1 MADPLAATLSKPF
14 KAQLAAFRLRLGN
27 LVPTSKWDDL
37 VKSQHDSAFMV
48 AGAVKADL
56 LADLAQAVDKAIAEG
71 RGFDAFKKDF
81 RSIVKKNGWHGW
93 TGEGTEAGENWRMR
107 TIYRTNLRTSF
118 MAGRHAQLVA
128 GNYKFWVYRHG
139 GAAHPRLHHLSWDGL
154 ALPPDHPF
162 WETHYPPNGWGCGC
176 IARGA
181 NSDRRVKKVGGNLSK
196 TLPDDWNAL
205 DAKTGAPAG
214 IDRNWDYA
222 PGATVGN
229 TVNALRTKLET
240 LPDALSIDLIQEWLK
255 EGLFEQWLKAP
266 AGNWPLVKIPEAA
279 AVRIKSKQRVAVF
292 SPESAKKQKAHHP
305 ELETSDYLQ
314 AQKTVSE
321 ADHVISTRKNHLT
334 FVKDAPE
341 QPGYVLVVKAV
352 LQADE
357 LYVVSFRRM
366 SSDQVK
372 KDQELRRLKRQGK
385 KP

>member
-128 GNYKFWVYRHG
+128 GNYKYWVYRHG
-139 GAAHPRLHHLSWDGL
+139 GAAHPREHHLALDGI

-162 WETHYPPNGWGCGC
+162 WRTHFPPNGWGCGC
-176 IARGA
+176 YVRGA
-181 NSDRRVKKVGGNLSK
+181 NSLRGIRRVGGDPNKRLPEGWDAIDPK
-196 TLPDDWNAL
+196 T
-205 DAKTGAPAG
+205 DAPEG

-222 PGATVGN
+222 PGATVSD
-229 TVNALRTKLET
+229 TINALRPKLET
-240 LPDALSIDLIQEWLK
+240 LPDALSIALIQDWL
-255 EGLFEQWLKAP
+255 EASLFAQWFKAP
-266 AGNWPLVKIPEAA
+266 VGNWPLVKIPKGAA
-279 AVRIKSKQRVAVF
+279 ARVQSEQRVAVL
-292 SPESAKKQKAHHP
+292 SPQSAAKQLRNHPDLKPEDYLKAQKA
-305 ELETSDYLQ
+305 
-314 AQKTVSE
+314 VSA
-321 ADHVISTRKNHLT
+321 ADHVVRQDANRLI
-334 FVKDAPE
+334 FVQSPSGE
-341 QPGYVLVVKAV
+341 TGHVLVVKAV
-352 LQADE
+352 REKGE
-357 LYVVSFRRM
+357 LYVTSFRKLSRREARRDREIT
-366 SSDQVK
+366 SL
-372 KDQELRRLKRQGK
+372 LRRNTD
-385 KP
+385 